1 MICLSSSTVSPDGAA
16 DILGGPFEK
25 PHRARRDLHHRIAL
39 HRIGY
44 HGRFCANARH
54 HAQADALKTAVA
66 NKDRAEAHKVRDAH
80 RHPAETLAFF
90 GIKPN
95 MTVIEIAPGS
105 GYYAEILS
113 PYLKSGGG
121 RYIETGSAMAS
132 LSDQAKWGVQSYVPF
147 NATSGPLAPAGS
159 ADMVVTFRNIH
170 NWMWQAN
177 MLDKAMADFAA
188 ALKPGGVLASRNA
201 LIRVP
206 APEGPPGNGWLCFQG
221 VDRRSCAGPDWFW
234 KPNPRSTPTRRTR
247 KTTPSASGPCPP
259 TRPSPR
265 AAGRP
270 RRASMQP
277 NTRQSAKATA
287 TPCASASRSDPGRFD
302 RKRQKSAAAFRAA
315 AELAF
320 FTPPGL

>member
-1 MICLSSSTVSPDGAA
+1 MKRHTALAAICT
-16 DILGGPFEK
+16 
-25 PHRARRDLHHRIAL
+25 IAL
-39 HRIGY
+39 LSTASVTTAAFAQTPGTT
-44 HGRFCANARH
+44 
-54 HAQADALKTAVA
+54 AQADAGLKTAVA

-121 RYIETGSAMAS
+121 RYIATGSAMAS

-170 NWMWQAN
+170 NWMWPAN

-188 ALKPGGVLASRNA
+188 ALKPGGVL
-201 LIRVP
+201 
-206 APEGPPGNGWLCFQG
+206 G
-221 VDRRSCAGPDWFW
+221 VEEHRAD
-234 KPNPRSTPTRRTR
+234 PRSEKVEGTR
-247 KTTPSASGPCPP
+247 SATDGYVSKASIVAAAQRAGLVLEAESEINANPKDSKDHPFGVWTLPP
-259 TRPSPR
+259 NSWTSPR
-265 AAGRP
+265 NQGETPAGFDAAKY
-270 RRASMQP
+270 
-277 NTRQSAKATA
+277 KAMGE
-287 TPCASASRSDPGRFD
+287 SDRHTLRF
-302 RKRQKSAAAFRAA
+302 RKPA
-315 AELAF
+315 
-320 FTPPGL
+320 

>member
-1 MICLSSSTVSPDGAA
+1 MKSHTALAAICT
-16 DILGGPFEK
+16 
-25 PHRARRDLHHRIAL
+25 IAL
-39 HRIGY
+39 LSTASVATVAFAQTPG
-44 HGRFCANARH
+44 AT
-54 HAQADALKTAVA
+54 AQADVGLKTAVA
-66 NKDRAEAHKVRDAH
+66 NKDRAEAHKVRDEH

-121 RYIETGSAMAS
+121 KYIATGSAMAS

-188 ALKPGGVLASRNA
+188 ALKPGGVLGVEEHRADPRPEKVEGTRSATDGYVSKASIVAAAQKAGLVLEAESEINA
-201 LIRVP
+201 NPKDSKDHPFGVWTL
-206 APEGPPGNGWLCFQG
+206 PPNSW
-221 VDRRSCAGPDWFW
+221 
-234 KPNPRSTPTRRTR
+234 T
-247 KTTPSASGPCPP
+247 
-259 TRPSPR
+259 SPR
-265 AAGRP
+265 NQGETPAGFDAAKY
-270 RRASMQP
+270 
-277 NTRQSAKATA
+277 KAMGE
-287 TPCASASRSDPGRFD
+287 SDRHTLRF
-302 RKRQKSAAAFRAA
+302 RKPA
-315 AELAF
+315 
-320 FTPPGL
+320 

>member
-1 MICLSSSTVSPDGAA
+1 LKSHTALAAICT
-16 DILGGPFEK
+16 
-25 PHRARRDLHHRIAL
+25 IAL
-39 HRIGY
+39 LSTASVTTAAFAQTPGTT
-44 HGRFCANARH
+44 
-54 HAQADALKTAVA
+54 AQADAGLKTAVA

-121 RYIETGSAMAS
+121 RYIATGSAMAS

-188 ALKPGGVLASRNA
+188 ALKPGGVL
-201 LIRVP
+201 
-206 APEGPPGNGWLCFQG
+206 G
-221 VDRRSCAGPDWFW
+221 VEEHRAD
-234 KPNPRSTPTRRTR
+234 PRSEKVEGTR
-247 KTTPSASGPCPP
+247 SATDGYVSKASIVAAAQRAGLVLEAESEINANPKDSKDHPFGVWTLPP
-259 TRPSPR
+259 NSWTSPR
-265 AAGRP
+265 NQGETPAGFDAAKY
-270 RRASMQP
+270 
-277 NTRQSAKATA
+277 KAMGE
-287 TPCASASRSDPGRFD
+287 SDRHTLRF
-302 RKRQKSAAAFRAA
+302 RKPA
-315 AELAF
+315 
-320 FTPPGL
+320 

>member
-1 MICLSSSTVSPDGAA
+1 MKSHTALAAICT
-16 DILGGPFEK
+16 
-25 PHRARRDLHHRIAL
+25 IAL
-39 HRIGY
+39 LSTASVTTAAFAQTPGTT
-44 HGRFCANARH
+44 
-54 HAQADALKTAVA
+54 AQADAGLKTAVA

-121 RYIETGSAMAS
+121 RYIATGSAMAS

-188 ALKPGGVLASRNA
+188 ALKPGGVL
-201 LIRVP
+201 
-206 APEGPPGNGWLCFQG
+206 G
-221 VDRRSCAGPDWFW
+221 VEEHRAD
-234 KPNPRSTPTRRTR
+234 PRSEKVEGTR
-247 KTTPSASGPCPP
+247 SATDGYVSKASIVAAAQRAGLVLEAESEINANPKDSKDHPFGVWTLPP
-259 TRPSPR
+259 NSWTSPR
-265 AAGRP
+265 NQGETPAGFDAAKY
-270 RRASMQP
+270 
-277 NTRQSAKATA
+277 KAMGE
-287 TPCASASRSDPGRFD
+287 SDRHTLRF
-302 RKRQKSAAAFRAA
+302 RKPA
-315 AELAF
+315 
-320 FTPPGL
+320 